1 METFVEAHLARGR
14 VVVLDQRPR
23 IVEQHL
29 LRHPAK
35 ALEGAFHAANAEN
48 A

>member
-1 METFVEAHLARGR
+1 MQPLVETDFAGGR
-14 VVVLDQRPR
+14 IMVIDQRPR

-35 ALEGAFHAANAEN
+35 APQRALHAVEPG
-48 A
+48 